1 MYISPVWQDKQGPPF
16 EAALGQA
23 NHFSCRLSKYLA
35 AAAVSQSTAN
45 PNAPEN
51 ARTSAMRVNMYLF
64 YHAVTPGHRSAQLA
78 RDGCLLARPVIA
90 EHTAEGWQFW
100 ERDNYEVRWHVLK
113 STADLVNK
121 ATKLNE
127 KAK

>member
-1 MYISPVWQDKQGPPF
+1 MADT
-16 EAALGQA
+16 
-23 NHFSCRLSKYLA
+23 
-35 AAAVSQSTAN
+35 TA
-45 PNAPEN
+45 PA
-51 ARTSAMRVNMYLF
+51 TRVEW
-64 YHAVTPGHRSAQLA
+64 TD
-78 RDGCLLARPVIA
+78 RDQNGIRFVIA

-121 ATKLNE
+121 ATNLNE